1 VITSPRATFESIVAH
16 PKWAGMLALTVVT
29 LAILVGGF
37 LSTKVGQ
44 EAWLDAASNSPFSG
58 QVSDQQYAAM
68 QKIAPYVGP
77 ITVAYIFVGLPVL
90 LVAVAGILYAIF
102 NAAMGG
108 NATFKQVFTVVVHA
122 GPIGLLAQLF
132 TIPMNYARGSMSSA
146 TTLGVLTQSILPDGS
161 FAGRLLG
168 MIDIFIVWQLI
179 VLSIGL
185 AVLYRRRTQPVATAL
200 LVVYAVIAVVVA
212 FIRRGA

>member
-1 VITSPRATFESIVAH
+1 VALVAH
-16 PKWAGMLALTVVT
+16 PKWFGMLAVT
-29 LAILVGGF
+29 AVGMAILVGGF

-44 EAWLDAASNSPFSG
+44 DAWLDAASNSPFTG

-68 QKIAPYVGP
+68 EKMAPYIGM
-77 ITVAYIFVGLPVL
+77 ITSSYMLIGLPL
-90 LVAVAGILYAIF
+90 MLAVVSGILFVIF

-108 NATFKQVFTVVVHA
+108 NATFKQLYAIVVHT
-122 GPIGLLAQLF
+122 GPIALLSQLF
-132 TIPMNYARGSMSSA
+132 TVPLNYARGSMSSS
-146 TTLGVLTQSILPDGS
+146 TNLGVLTQSFLAEGS
-161 FAGRLLG
+161 FIGRLMG
-168 MIDIFIVWQLI
+168 MIDIFIVWQVI

-200 LVVYAVIAVVVA
+200 LLVYAVIAVIVA